1 MGDRQVKDLRKQ
13 LKNVVEGLL
22 PEVMQSV
29 VVDAIMD
36 DVGRRLKS
44 IEENVKKIMHEMN
57 ERQKDTMSYLVRQ
70 TTTVTTDKPT
80 KLD

>member
-1 MGDRQVKDLRKQ
+1 
-13 LKNVVEGLL
+13 
-22 PEVMQSV
+22 MQSV